1 MSAIAER
8 FVVQRRVA
16 NALSIGGSRRGGERM
31 RTRETASILAVGIA
45 LAGNFLAA
53 TPATQTQSR
62 KSGEASVERSNFGTL
77 DDGTVIESF
86 TLRNAKGAMARVI
99 TYGATLT
106 ELRVPDRKGELDDV
120 VLGFDNLKSYRGPH
134 PHFGGTIGRYAN
146 RIAKGKFTLDG
157 KEYTLAINNGPNS
170 LHGGKIGFDR
180 RVWKAEALREP
191 HAAAVRFTYL
201 SPDGEENYPGN
212 LSVSVTYTL
221 TDENALKLDYSAK
234 TDKATP
240 VNLTNHSYFN
250 LAGSGGDILGYVLYL
265 NADRFTPVDSTL
277 IPTGEIRPVKG
288 TPLDFT
294 KPTPIG
300 AHIAEIKDIGGYDH
314 NFVINGEPGKL
325 RLAARVSEPT
335 SGRQMEV
342 WTTEPGVQFYSSIG
356 LDGTIV
362 GKGGITYKKYG
373 ALCLETQ
380 HYPDSPNHPNFPST
394 IVRPGESFQSETIYK
409 FSAK

>member
-1 MSAIAER
+1 M
-8 FVVQRRVA
+8 
-16 NALSIGGSRRGGERM
+16 
-31 RTRETASILAVGIA
+31 
-45 LAGNFLAA
+45 
-53 TPATQTQSR
+53 P
-62 KSGEASVERSNFGTL
+62 
-77 DDGTVIESF
+77 
-86 TLRNAKGAMARVI
+86 
-99 TYGATLT
+99 
-106 ELRVPDRKGELDDV
+106 
-120 VLGFDNLKSYRGPH
+120 
-134 PHFGGTIGRYAN
+134 
-146 RIAKGKFTLDG
+146 
-157 KEYTLAINNGPNS
+157 
-170 LHGGKIGFDR
+170 
-180 RVWKAEALREP
+180 LREP
-191 HAAAVRFTYL
+191 SGAAVRFTYL

-234 TDKATP
+234 TGKATP

-250 LAGSGGDILGYVLYL
+250 LAGSGGDILGNVLYL

-394 IVRPGESFQSETIYK
+394 IVRPGESFHSETIYK
-409 FSAK
+409 FSTK

>member
-1 MSAIAER
+1 MSIRAA
-8 FVVQRRVA
+8 VA
-16 NALSIGGSRRGGERM
+16 LLS
-31 RTRETASILAVGIA
+31 LGIA
-45 LAGNFLAA
+45 FAGILLTLGARSQA
-53 TPATQTQSR
+53 R
-62 KSGEASVERSNFGTL
+62 KEKTGEATVEKSEFGTL
-77 DDGTVIESF
+77 EDGTVIEAF
-86 TLRNAKGAMARVI
+86 TLRNARGAMAKVI

-106 ELRVPDRKGELDDV
+106 ELWVPDKNGKLGDV
-120 VLGFDNLKSYRGPH
+120 VFGFDGLKGYLGSH
-134 PHFGGTIGRYAN
+134 PYFGSTVGRYAN

-180 RVWKAEALREP
+180 RVWKAEPLREP

-265 NADRFTPVDSTL
+265 NADWFTPVDATL
-277 IPTGEIRPVKG
+277 IPTGEIRSVKG

-394 IVRPGESFQSETIYK
+394 ILRPGESFHSETIYK
-409 FSAK
+409 FSTK

>member
-1 MSAIAER
+1 M
-8 FVVQRRVA
+8 
-16 NALSIGGSRRGGERM
+16 
-31 RTRETASILAVGIA
+31 
-45 LAGNFLAA
+45 
-53 TPATQTQSR
+53 
-62 KSGEASVERSNFGTL
+62 
-77 DDGTVIESF
+77 
-86 TLRNAKGAMARVI
+86 
-99 TYGATLT
+99 
-106 ELRVPDRKGELDDV
+106 
-120 VLGFDNLKSYRGPH
+120 
-134 PHFGGTIGRYAN
+134 
-146 RIAKGKFTLDG
+146 
-157 KEYTLAINNGPNS
+157 
-170 LHGGKIGFDR
+170 
-180 RVWKAEALREP
+180 
-191 HAAAVRFTYL
+191 
-201 SPDGEENYPGN
+201 
-212 LSVSVTYTL
+212 
-221 TDENALKLDYSAK
+221 
-234 TDKATP
+234 
-240 VNLTNHSYFN
+240 
-250 LAGSGGDILGYVLYL
+250 
-265 NADRFTPVDSTL
+265 DSTL

-394 IVRPGESFQSETIYK
+394 IVRPGESFHSETIYK

>member
-1 MSAIAER
+1 MSIRAA
-8 FVVQRRVA
+8 VA
-16 NALSIGGSRRGGERM
+16 LVS
-31 RTRETASILAVGIA
+31 LGIA
-45 LAGNFLAA
+45 FAGILLTLGARSQA
-53 TPATQTQSR
+53 PREKT
-62 KSGEASVERSNFGTL
+62 GEATVEKSNFGTL
-77 DDGTVIESF
+77 EDGTVIEAF
-86 TLRNAKGAMARVI
+86 TLRNVRGAMVKVI
-99 TYGATLT
+99 TYGGTLT
-106 ELRVPDRKGELDDV
+106 ELWVPDKNGKLGDV
-120 VLGFDNLKSYRGPH
+120 VFGFDGLKGYLGSH
-134 PHFGGTIGRYAN
+134 PYFGSTVGRYAN

-180 RVWKAEALREP
+180 RVWKAEPLREP

-265 NADRFTPVDSTL
+265 NADWFTPVDATL
-277 IPTGEIRPVKG
+277 IPTGEIRSVKG

-394 IVRPGESFQSETIYK
+394 ILRPGESFHSETIYK
-409 FSAK
+409 FSNK

>member
-1 MSAIAER
+1 MSIRAA
-8 FVVQRRVA
+8 VA
-16 NALSIGGSRRGGERM
+16 LLS
-31 RTRETASILAVGIA
+31 LGIA
-45 LAGNFLAA
+45 FAGILLTLGARSQA
-53 TPATQTQSR
+53 PREKT
-62 KSGEASVERSNFGTL
+62 GEATVEKSNFGTL
-77 DDGTVIESF
+77 EDGTVIEAF
-86 TLRNAKGAMARVI
+86 TLRNARGAMAKVI

-106 ELRVPDRKGELDDV
+106 ELWVPDKNGKLGDV
-120 VLGFDNLKSYRGPH
+120 VLGFDSLKGYLGSH
-134 PHFGGTIGRYAN
+134 PYFGSTVGRYAN

-157 KEYTLAINNGPNS
+157 KEYALAINNGPNS

-180 RVWKAEALREP
+180 RVWKAEPLREP
-191 HAAAVRFTYL
+191 SAAAVRFTYL

-221 TDENALKLDYSAK
+221 TDESALKLDYSAK
-234 TDKATP
+234 TGKATP

-250 LAGSGGDILGYVLYL
+250 LAGSGGDILGNVLYL